1 MSISGVNGT
10 DARALFYQRRLDFK
24 ALAAEVEA
32 GAGDATAAQTAL
44 QSYQKDVQAIASAV
58 APTGAADSSAPSD
71 FVTRIK
77 TDLSNLTAAVQS
89 GNMTDAQTALTAYE
103 DDRDTQIE
111 AAPAPSSDASSSF
124 VKDLT
129 SLIQSVQSGDTSGI
143 KTSSAALTK
152 DVQSL
157 SQSGGAHGAHHHHH
171 HAGPPPADAD
181 GATQTSLLG
190 DPTDQ
195 NGNGTTTGSA
205 ASSGNPLSAQAA
217 ALEQFVKQFTESLEQ
232 FEQSMQQKT
241 V

>member
-32 GAGDATAAQTAL
+32 GDATAAQAAL
-44 QSYQKDVQAIASAV
+44 QSYQKDVQSTAPAAAS
-58 APTGAADSSAPSD
+58 TDAADSNAPSD
-71 FVTRIK
+71 FVTWIK

-103 DDRDTQIE
+103 NDRDTQFG
-111 AAPAPSSDASSSF
+111 AAPAPSNDASSSF
-124 VKDLT
+124 VTDLA

-171 HAGPPPADAD
+171 HHAGPLPTDAD

-190 DPTDQ
+190 DPPDQ

-205 ASSGNPLSAQAA
+205 ASSDNPLSAQAA
-217 ALEQFVKQFTESLEQ
+217 ALDQFVKQFTESLEQ